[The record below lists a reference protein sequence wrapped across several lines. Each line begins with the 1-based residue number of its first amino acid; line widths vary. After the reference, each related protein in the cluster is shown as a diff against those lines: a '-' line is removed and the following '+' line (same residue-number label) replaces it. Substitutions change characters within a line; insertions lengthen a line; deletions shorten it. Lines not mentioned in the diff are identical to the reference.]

1 MPSGAPASRRRYRE
15 YLQKRRDQRR
25 ADAGDAASKKPL
37 DLIDEEAKKDRER
50 KRRHRSAWTLIR
62 SFWGLLE
69 GRRGPIVLA
78 LSINTVVALL
88 GLIMPAGTKAAIDY
102 IITDHPGPTGIP
114 AWVPLGDAWRD
125 SAHRAALLW
134 LLCGVLMA
142 ITIVRVSVATYGRW
156 QMTKN
161 TQRTKV
167 ALRRRVFEHAVR
179 LPLHR
184 VHQIKSGGVA
194 SLIRED
200 AGGAGDLLFHLFYN
214 PWSAIVQL
222 VGTLVILAW
231 VDWRMLIGS
240 LILIPVVWMAHQTWI
255 ARIRP
260 LYRDIRATRQGIDAH
275 ASESFGG
282 MRVVRG
288 FSRESGESARFV
300 KGAHF
305 MARQEILTWWW
316 SRGVEIA
323 WIILI
328 PAATTG
334 VLLYG
339 GLKVIRGE
347 FTIGDVMMFSSY
359 LMMLLGPLEM
369 LAGSANEMQT
379 NLAGLD
385 RVLDLLDEPREFA
398 GAPGER
404 GSSGGRVLDRA
415 QVRGRL
421 SLRDVWFTYPSMQGQ
436 RDARGWETKEQ
447 KKDEAKAPEPVMRGV
462 SLEVA
467 AGQTVALVGP
477 SGSGK
482 TTLCNLVARF
492 YDPTSGSVELDGE
505 NLREIDVESYRAL
518 LGIVEQD
525 VFLFDGTI
533 AENIAYAD
541 RNAGME
547 RITAAAR
554 AANAADFIEKLDHGY
569 QTLIGERGVRLSG
582 GQKQRLAIARALLA
596 DPKILILDE
605 ATSNLDTESE
615 RLIQRSLRSLMKG
628 RTCFVIAHRLSTI
641 RHADRIVVIEDGR
654 IIEQGTHAELIAQDG
669 RYAEFLRIQLEG
681 HGQVELEQERAGVPT
696 KE

>member
-1 MPSGAPASRRRYRE
+1 MPSGAPSSRRRYCE
-15 YLQKRRDQRR
+15 YLQKRREQRR
-25 ADAGDAASKKPL
+25 KDASDAARKPL
-37 DLIDEEAKKDRER
+37 DAIDEEAKKDRER
-50 KRRHRSAWTLIR
+50 KKRHRSAFTLFKAFWT
-62 SFWGLLE
+62 LLE
-69 GRRGPIVLA
+69 GRRTPVLFA
-78 LSINTVVALL
+78 MGTNTITALL
-88 GLIMPAGTKAAIDY
+88 GLIMPAGTKAAIDF
-102 IITDHPGPTGIP
+102 IVTDHPGPVGIP
-114 AWVPLGDAWRD
+114 RWIPLADSWRD
-125 SAHRAALLW
+125 VTHRVSLLW
-134 LLCGVLMA
+134 LLCGFLMLV
-142 ITIVRVSVATYGRW
+142 TLVRVSVATFGRW
-156 QMTKN
+156 QMTRN

-200 AGGAGDLLFHLFYN
+200 AGGAGELLFHLFYN

-222 VGTLVILAW
+222 LGTLVVLAW

-240 LILIPVVWMAHQTWI
+240 LILIPIVWMAHQMWI
-255 ARIRP
+255 SRIRP
-260 LYRDIRATRQGIDAH
+260 LYRDLRATRQGIDAH
-275 ASESFGG
+275 AAEAFGG

-316 SRGVEIA
+316 SRGIEIA
-323 WIILI
+323 WFVMI
-328 PAATTG
+328 PLATTG

-339 GLKVIRGE
+339 GLKVIEGR

-359 LMMLLGPLEM
+359 LMMMLGPLEM

-385 RVLDLLDEPREFA
+385 RVLDLLEEPREFTGNEPTA
-398 GAPGER
+398 Q
-404 GSSGGRVLDRA
+404 GRILDRA
-415 QVRGRL
+415 SVRGRITL
-421 SLRDVWFTYPSMQGQ
+421 HDVYFTYPSMQGT

-447 KKDEAKAPEPVMRGV
+447 KKADEHPPEPVMHGV
-462 SLEVA
+462 SLDVA
-467 AGQTVALVGP
+467 PGQTIALVGP

-492 YDPTSGSVELDGE
+492 YDPSRGSVELDGE
-505 NLREIDVESYRAL
+505 NLREINVESYRAL

-541 RNAGME
+541 RNASME
-547 RITAAAR
+547 RITEAAR

-641 RHADRIVVIEDGR
+641 RHADRIVVIEGGR
-654 IIEQGTHAELIAQDG
+654 IIEQGTHAELIAQNG

-681 HGQVELEQERAGVPT
+681 HGQVELEEERAGLPA